1 MEITRRIKDPE
12 TLPNNLFRRTEAKI
26 KIKPDGTRIVTL
38 SHKIDN
44 TNTVIRMGESEAKY
58 FAKRLLGNVDEEQPI
73 KRPHGSTEVLI
84 ESKMNWL
91 DDEQLPPYKNG
102 DFLIDA

>member
-12 TLPNNLFRRTEAKI
+12 TLPNFLFKRIDAKI
-26 KIKPDGTRIVTL
+26 RIKADGTRIITMH
-38 SHKIDN
+38 HKLDN

-58 FAKRLLGNVDEEQPI
+58 FAKRLLGKLNEEEPI

-102 DFLIDA
+102 NFLIDA